1 MARVPYLQNDQ
12 VDPKVREMF
21 EKIESGGGQ
30 IVNLYRVLAHSP
42 EICRAFIRFGNKVLF
57 KGALPPKLR
66 ELAILLVSERTDAHY
81 ERSKHREIA
90 LESGVP
96 QGQVDAVKTWFDSDA
111 FDATERAV
119 LQYADE
125 VVRDVRATPKTFD
138 ALEQH
143 FNDEAI
149 VELTTLIGF
158 YCMVSRILENLQV
171 ELEEGGGPPV

>member
-21 EKIESGGGQ
+21 EKIEGAGGQ

-42 EICRAFIRFGNKVLF
+42 GICRAFIRFGNQLLF

-90 LESGVP
+90 LSMGVP
-96 QGQVDAVKTWFDSDA
+96 QSQVDAVKGWTDSDA
-111 FDATERAV
+111 FDEMERAL
-119 LQYADE
+119 LQYAEE
-125 VVRDVRATPKTFD
+125 VIRNVRAKPQTFE
-138 ALEQH
+138 ALRPH

-149 VELTTLIGF
+149 VELTTVIGF

-171 ELEEGGGPPV
+171 ELEEGGAPPV

>member
-1 MARVPYLQNDQ
+1 MARVAYLQNDQ

-21 EKIESGGGQ
+21 EKIEGGGGR

-42 EICRAFIRFGNKVLF
+42 EICRAFIRFGNRLLF
-57 KGALPPKLR
+57 KGAVPPPLR
-66 ELAILLVSERTDAHY
+66 ELTILLVSERTDANY

-90 LESGVP
+90 LGAGVP
-96 QGQVDAVKTWFDSDA
+96 QAQIDAVKSWFDTDL
-111 FDATERAV
+111 FDEKERAV

-125 VVRDVRATPKTFD
+125 VIRDVRAKPESFD
-138 ALEQH
+138 ALKQH

-149 VELTTLIGF
+149 VELTTVIGF

-171 ELEEGGGPPV
+171 ELEEDGGPPV